1 MTTATHSSDDREDP
15 VVALFVRACQ
25 PATKA
30 ARSGVRSEAELRSAY
45 GSLPGEEFP
54 LAIYGTIVLAYCW
67 MLGATWL
74 AFGGGGGDARTN
86 LVLAIATL
94 LVAIFIAIPILACR
108 TATSHLAISST
119 VESKRVELAQFLDSR
134 IETEAGTL
142 SGWETWL
149 QVILIPVALAVAASF
164 IGAAYVWFT

>member
-1 MTTATHSSDDREDP
+1 
-15 VVALFVRACQ
+15 
-25 PATKA
+25 
-30 ARSGVRSEAELRSAY
+30 
-45 GSLPGEEFP
+45 
-54 LAIYGTIVLAYCW
+54 
-67 MLGATWL
+67 
-74 AFGGGGGDARTN
+74 
-86 LVLAIATL
+86 L

-108 TATSHLAISST
+108 TATSHLTISST